1 MQFCCCWIFLVMN
14 FNFPQCSKSFQI
26 WSFSY
31 RNVGE
36 IMRARWRYTKK
47 FSLPNDYGRW
57 NVLKVQN
64 SGCGFKFLARQARL
78 FNEERDRSELADQ
91 IKRLGGIRWLRYFR
105 FWKREKGGWLILMI
119 KSFKTWML
127 VKSESFER
135 RLCVLLAS
143 VNNVRNDVVV
153 TGVGWRTCVEF
164 TQ

>member
-1 MQFCCCWIFLVMN
+1 
-14 FNFPQCSKSFQI
+14 
-26 WSFSY
+26 
-31 RNVGE
+31 
-36 IMRARWRYTKK
+36 
-47 FSLPNDYGRW
+47 
-57 NVLKVQN
+57 
-64 SGCGFKFLARQARL
+64 
-78 FNEERDRSELADQ
+78 
-91 IKRLGGIRWLRYFR
+91 
-105 FWKREKGGWLILMI
+105 MI